1 MEGNAEQ
8 FSKPGLH
15 RQDKELTTNL
25 LKGSLKGQ
33 TVRLWFSALAGS
45 HSPGMLPDKLRGLG
59 LPHSRLQDP
68 TSTSCFP
75 AELLPEVFL
84 DCGLSTDLLPR
95 GLYIHHRSQH
105 ILTYPFLSGVHKHLR
120 SSEVV
125 GPILQI
131 MDLSPTWVSPLSHCW
146 FSPKADPLC
155 ECSHISS
162 IFERGPRGTLRK

>member
-1 MEGNAEQ
+1 MWGNAEQ
-8 FSKPGLH
+8 FSKPRLH
-15 RQDKELTTNL
+15 RQDNKLTTNL

-33 TVRLWFSALAGS
+33 TLCLWSALAGS
-45 HSPGMLPDKLRGLG
+45 HSTRMLPDKLGGIG
-59 LPHSRLQDP
+59 LPRFRLQDP

-75 AELLPEVFL
+75 AQLLPEVFL

-131 MDLSPTWVSPLSHCW
+131 MDLSPTWVYPLPHCW
-146 FSPKADPLC
+146 FSPKLTHSANVLM
-155 ECSHISS
+155 
-162 IFERGPRGTLRK
+162 